1 MSFSGQ
7 RNPHKH
13 LGSKM
18 TADELIRHFS
28 LQPHPKEGGYF
39 RETYR
44 AAESHSQ
51 LPSRY
56 QGPRSASTAIYYLLT
71 PTTFSALHRLQTDE
85 IFHFYLGDPIRML
98 QLDANGQGRTLIL
111 GPDILAGQQLQVVV
125 PRGVWQG
132 SCLEPGGKFALLGC
146 TVAPGFEYAD
156 YESGDRKTLTA
167 QYPAFAD
174 WIQRLTTE

>member
-1 MSFSGQ
+1 MS
-7 RNPHKH
+7 
-13 LGSKM
+13 
-18 TADELIRHFS
+18 ADDLIRHLG

-44 AAESHSQ
+44 AAESHAN
-51 LPSRY
+51 LPPRY

-71 PTTFSALHRLQTDE
+71 PNTFSALHRLQTDE

-98 QLDANGQGRTLIL
+98 QLDADGQGRTIVL
-111 GPDILAGQQLQVVV
+111 GHDVLNGQQLQVLA

-132 SCLEPGGKFALLGC
+132 SCLEPGGAFALLGC

-156 YESGDRKTLTA
+156 YESGDRQTLIT

-174 WIQRLTTE
+174 MIRKLTAIS